1 MTIYEIDQSIMEL
14 VDPETGELL
23 DFEAFAELRMEREKK
38 IEAMALWVKDLTATA
53 AAIAEEI
60 KVLQDRKRHAEAK
73 AQRLKEYLDRALDGQ
88 KFTTPRCSVSYR
100 SSSKVQVD
108 PYFVAWALE
117 NERDDLLRVKPAEPD
132 LRAVKAALDAG
143 EEIPGAEIVKTR
155 SLGVK

>member
-1 MTIYEIDQSIMEL
+1 MTLFDIDQRIIEL

-23 DFEAFAELRMEREKK
+23 DYEAFAALQMEREKK
-38 IEAMALWVKDLTATA
+38 LESIAMWVKDLTATA
-53 AAIAEEI
+53 AAISEEI

-88 KFTTPRCSVSYR
+88 KFSTPRCSVSYR
-100 SSSKVQVD
+100 ASSKVQVD

-117 NERDDLLRVKPAEPD
+117 NDRDDLLRTKPAEPD
-132 LRAVKAALDAG
+132 LKAVKAALDAG
-143 EEIPGAEIVKTR
+143 EEIPGAEIVKTS